1 MDTFS
6 RRLKMLRLEAGYKQ
20 SDLATA
26 MHTSVSVISNYENGR
41 EPPYGMLVQFAQY
54 FGVTTDYL
62 LGLSSTKQPDNGALL
77 AEVNRA
83 AKLTEQTGAQPIAAA
98 EAQALFTALIAYT
111 KVQAPAGK
119 LPVDFVHS
127 QICRMTEML
136 KALTSRNVAE
146 VLDANNVL
154 LKSLLDVS
162 DITAEYVN
170 RNE

>member
-83 AKLTEQTGAQPIAAA
+83 AKLTEQTGAQPIDAA
-98 EAQALFTALIAYT
+98 EVQALFAALIAYT